1 MPTATFEHL
10 PQEKKDRIIEAAI
23 NEFADYRFD
32 DASINRIVKSA
43 KIPRGSFYQYFS
55 DKEDLYMLI
64 MNKIGKEKLEVFAK
78 HSPPWENATFFE
90 AAYASIPAV
99 LDWLERYPKYNQIA
113 MHMARD
119 NSEFIRWVV
128 GQMQDS
134 QRSMLEYLRQD
145 QERGLVRKD
154 VDLGL
159 VLEMILPVMSSL
171 VHRYY
176 QEGGQQAALE
186 KVKQA
191 FDLIQNGLVERR
203 A

>member
-10 PQEKKDRIIEAAI
+10 PQQKKDRIIEAAI
-23 NEFADYRFD
+23 NEFAEYRFA
-32 DASINRIVKSA
+32 DASINRIVKAA

-78 HSPPWENATFFE
+78 HSPPRGNATFFE
-90 AAYASIPAV
+90 AAYGSIPAV

-119 NSEFIRWVV
+119 NSEFIRRVV

-145 QERGLVRKD
+145 QERGLLRKD

-171 VHRYY
+171 LHKYY

-186 KVKQA
+186 KIKQA
-191 FDLIQNGLVERR
+191 FDLIQNGLVERG

>member
-10 PQEKKDRIIEAAI
+10 PQQKKDRIIEAAI
-23 NEFADYRFD
+23 NEFAEYRFA
-32 DASINRIVKSA
+32 DASINRIVKAA

-78 HSPPWENATFFE
+78 HSPPRENATFFE
-90 AAYASIPAV
+90 AAYGSIPAV

-145 QERGLVRKD
+145 QERGLLRKD

-171 VHRYY
+171 LHKYY

-186 KVKQA
+186 KIKQA
-191 FDLIQNGLVERR
+191 FDLIQNGLVERG

>member
-1 MPTATFEHL
+1 MPTVTFEHL

-23 NEFADYRFD
+23 NEFADYHFAN
-32 DASINRIVKSA
+32 ASINRIVKAA

-55 DKEDLYMLI
+55 DKEDLYLLI
-64 MNKIGKEKLEVFAK
+64 MNKIAKEKLAVFAQ
-78 HSPPWENATFFE
+78 HPAPGENATFFE

-119 NSEFIRWVV
+119 NSAFIRWVV
-128 GQMQDS
+128 GQLQDS
-134 QRSMLEYLRQD
+134 HRSMLEYLKQD
-145 QERGLVRKD
+145 QERGLLRKD
-154 VDLGL
+154 VDLSL
-159 VLEMILPVMSSL
+159 VLEMMLPVMSTL
-171 VHRYY
+171 VQKYY

-186 KVKQA
+186 KIKQA

>member
-78 HSPPWENATFFE
+78 HSPPGENATFFE